1 LAALSLTDLHA
12 YYGKAHVL
20 QGVSM
25 TVEAGAVVG
34 LFGRNGVGKT
44 TLLQS
49 VMGLGPKVVGRVVL
63 DGHDFSGFS
72 ADRRA
77 RGGLGYMP
85 QGVRVFRDLTV
96 EENYRV
102 AAYSVP
108 QARELDEIVA
118 MVPELKE
125 LLARPAGRLSGGQQ
139 QLVSLMRS
147 LAANCR
153 FLMMDEPTEG
163 LMPAMVERIAEV
175 TKKLASAGYG
185 VLLVEQSL
193 LLGEAVCDR
202 IHLMEKGR
210 IIHSGSFDELSS
222 SGAFVET
229 LGLTHSS
236 ERENA
241 KADHRRPG
249 ILGMEQII
257 DDAGIVRC
265 QG

>member
-12 YYGKAHVL
+12 YYGKAHIL
-20 QGVSM
+20 QGVSI
-25 TVEAGAVVG
+25 TVDAGSVVG

-44 TLLQS
+44 TLLQAA
-49 VMGLGPKVVGRVVL
+49 MGLGPRVTGAVAL
-63 DGHDFSGFS
+63 DGRELSRTP
-72 ADRRA
+72 ADQRA
-77 RGGLGYMP
+77 RCGLGYMP

-96 EENYRV
+96 EENYNV
-102 AAYSVP
+102 AAFAVP
-108 QARELDEIVA
+108 QARPLEEIVG
-118 MVPELKE
+118 MVPELKG

-147 LAANCR
+147 LATNCR

-175 TKKLASAGYG
+175 TRALASSGYG

-210 IIHSGSFDELSS
+210 IVHSGTFDQLSS
-222 SGAFVET
+222 SGAIAET
-229 LGLTHSS
+229 LGLAH
-236 ERENA
+236 
-241 KADHRRPG
+241 
-249 ILGMEQII
+249 
-257 DDAGIVRC
+257 
-265 QG
+265 

>member
-25 TVEAGAVVG
+25 TVNAGQVVG

-44 TLLQS
+44 TLLRA
-49 VMGLGPKVVGRVVL
+49 VMGLGATVTGRIML
-63 DGHDFSGFS
+63 GDAELSQIS

-77 RGGLGYMP
+77 VRGLGYMP
-85 QGVRVFRDLTV
+85 QGTRVFRDLTV

-102 AAYSVP
+102 AAYSVQTP
-108 QARELDEIVA
+108 RPLDAIIAMIPEIREWLPRA
-118 MVPELKE
+118 
-125 LLARPAGRLSGGQQ
+125 AGRLSGGQQ

-175 TKKLASAGYG
+175 AKALAADGFG

-193 LLGEAVCDR
+193 LLGEAVCDQ

-210 IIHSGSFDELSS
+210 IVGTGSYAELST
-222 SGAFVET
+222 SGALSRA
-229 LGLTHSS
+229 LGIAH
-236 ERENA
+236 
-241 KADHRRPG
+241 
-249 ILGMEQII
+249 
-257 DDAGIVRC
+257 
-265 QG
+265 

>member
-20 QGVSM
+20 QGVSI
-25 TVEAGAVVG
+25 TVEAGCVVG

-49 VMGLGPKVVGRVVL
+49 AMGLGPRVIGGIFL
-63 DGHDFSGFS
+63 DGEDFSGVS
-72 ADRRA
+72 ADHRA
-77 RGGLGYMP
+77 RCGLGYMP

-108 QARELDEIVA
+108 EARDLDEIVG
-118 MVPELKE
+118 MVPELKD
-125 LLARPAGRLSGGQQ
+125 LLSRPAGRLSGGQQ

-147 LAANCR
+147 LATNCR

-163 LMPAMVERIAEV
+163 LMPVMVERIAEV
-175 TKKLASAGYG
+175 TRRLASAGYG

-202 IHLMEKGR
+202 LHLMEKGR
-210 IIHSGSFDELSS
+210 IIHSGKFHELLS
-222 SGAFVET
+222 SGAIAET
-229 LGLTHSS
+229 LGLTH
-236 ERENA
+236 
-241 KADHRRPG
+241 
-249 ILGMEQII
+249 
-257 DDAGIVRC
+257 
-265 QG
+265 

>member
-1 LAALSLTDLHA
+1 MAALSLTDLHA

-20 QGVSM
+20 QGVSI
-25 TVEAGAVVG
+25 TVEAGCVVG

-44 TLLQS
+44 TLLQCA
-49 VMGLGPKVVGRVVL
+49 MGLGPRVTGGIFL
-63 DGHDFSGFS
+63 DGEDFGGVS
-72 ADRRA
+72 ADHRA

-108 QARELDEIVA
+108 EARDLDEIVG
-118 MVPELKE
+118 MVPELKD
-125 LLARPAGRLSGGQQ
+125 LLSRPAGRLSGGQQ

-147 LAANCR
+147 LATNCR

-175 TKKLASAGYG
+175 TRRLASAGYG

-202 IHLMEKGR
+202 LHLMEKGR
-210 IIHSGSFDELSS
+210 IVHSGKFNELSS
-222 SGAFVET
+222 SGAIAET
-229 LGLTHSS
+229 LGLTH
-236 ERENA
+236 
-241 KADHRRPG
+241 
-249 ILGMEQII
+249 
-257 DDAGIVRC
+257 
-265 QG
+265 

>member
-1 LAALSLTDLHA
+1 MAALSLTDLHT

-25 TVEAGAVVG
+25 SVDAGQVVG

-49 VMGLGPKVVGRVVL
+49 VMGLAPRVTGRVRL
-63 DGHDFSGFS
+63 GDADIS
-72 ADRRA
+72 AAPPDRRA
-77 RGGLGYMP
+77 RRGLGYMP
-85 QGVRVFRDLTV
+85 QGVRVFGELTV

-108 QARELDEIVA
+108 KALALDEIVA

-125 LLARPAGRLSGGQQ
+125 LLDRPAGRLSGGQQ

-163 LMPAMVERIAEV
+163 LMPAMVERIANV
-175 TKKLASAGYG
+175 IRALAKAGYG

-210 IIHSGSFDELSS
+210 IAHSGGFAELSA
-222 SGAFVET
+222 SGAVAAT
-229 LGLTHSS
+229 LGLTH
-236 ERENA
+236 
-241 KADHRRPG
+241 
-249 ILGMEQII
+249 
-257 DDAGIVRC
+257 
-265 QG
+265 

>member
-1 LAALSLTDLHA
+1 LAALSLTELHA

-20 QGVSM
+20 QGVSI
-25 TVEAGAVVG
+25 TVEAGCVVG

-49 VMGLGPKVVGRVVL
+49 AMGLGPRVTGGIFL
-63 DGHDFSGFS
+63 DGEDFSGVS
-72 ADRRA
+72 ADHRA
-77 RGGLGYMP
+77 RSGLGYMP
-85 QGVRVFRDLTV
+85 QGLRVFRDLTV

-108 QARELDEIVA
+108 KARDLDEIVA
-118 MVPELKE
+118 MVPELKG
-125 LLARPAGRLSGGQQ
+125 LLFRPAGRLSGGQQ

-147 LAANCR
+147 LATNCR

-175 TKKLASAGYG
+175 TKRLASSGYG

-210 IIHSGSFDELSS
+210 IVHSGSFGELSS
-222 SGAFVET
+222 SGAIAET
-229 LGLTHSS
+229 LGL
-236 ERENA
+236 A
-241 KADHRRPG
+241 Y
-249 ILGMEQII
+249 
-257 DDAGIVRC
+257 
-265 QG
+265 

>member
-25 TVEAGAVVG
+25 IVPSGQVVG

-44 TLLQS
+44 TLLRA
-49 VMGLGPKVVGRVVL
+49 VMGLGATVTGRIDL
-63 DGHDFSGFS
+63 DDTDLSQVS
-72 ADRRA
+72 ADQRA
-77 RGGLGYMP
+77 VQGLGYMP
-85 QGVRVFRDLTV
+85 QGTRVFRDLTV

-102 AAYSVP
+102 AAYSVRAP
-108 QARELDEIVA
+108 RPLDAIVA
-118 MVPELKE
+118 MIPELRD
-125 LLARPAGRLSGGQQ
+125 LLPRTAGRLSGGQQ

-147 LAANCR
+147 MAANCR

-175 TKKLASAGYG
+175 AKALAADGFG

-193 LLGEAVCDR
+193 LLGEAVCDQ

-210 IIHSGSFDELSS
+210 IVGTGSYAELSS
-222 SGAFVET
+222 SGALARA
-229 LGLTHSS
+229 LGI
-236 ERENA
+236 A
-241 KADHRRPG
+241 Y
-249 ILGMEQII
+249 
-257 DDAGIVRC
+257 
-265 QG
+265 

>member
-20 QGVSM
+20 QGVSL
-25 TVEAGAVVG
+25 TVEAGCVVG

-44 TLLQS
+44 TLLQAA
-49 VMGLGPKVVGRVVL
+49 MGLGPRVVGAIVL
-63 DGHDFSGFS
+63 AGEDFAGVS
-72 ADRRA
+72 ADQRA
-77 RGGLGYMP
+77 RRGLGYMP

-108 QARELDEIVA
+108 KARELDEIVG
-118 MVPELKE
+118 MVPELKD

-147 LAANCR
+147 LATNCR

-175 TKKLASAGYG
+175 TRRLAAAGYG

-210 IIHSGSFDELSS
+210 IVHSGRFGELSS
-222 SGAFVET
+222 SGAIAET
-229 LGLTHSS
+229 LGLAH
-236 ERENA
+236 
-241 KADHRRPG
+241 
-249 ILGMEQII
+249 
-257 DDAGIVRC
+257 
-265 QG
+265 

>member
-25 TVEAGAVVG
+25 TIPSGRIVG

-44 TLLQS
+44 TLLRS
-49 VMGLGPKVVGRVVL
+49 AMGLGPSVTGRISL
-63 DGHDFSGFS
+63 DDDDLSDLP

-77 RGGLGYMP
+77 TRGLGYMP
-85 QGVRVFRDLTV
+85 QGTRVFRDLTV

-102 AAYSVP
+102 AAYSVRDP
-108 QARELDEIVA
+108 RPLASIIG
-118 MVPELKE
+118 MIPELRDW
-125 LLARPAGRLSGGQQ
+125 LPRPAGRLSGGQQ

-147 LAANCR
+147 LAANCQ

-175 TKKLASAGYG
+175 ARALAADGFG

-193 LLGEAVCDR
+193 LLGAAICDR

-210 IIHSGSFDELSS
+210 IVGTGTFDELNS
-222 SGAFVET
+222 SGALART
-229 LGLTHSS
+229 LGIAS
-236 ERENA
+236 
-241 KADHRRPG
+241 
-249 ILGMEQII
+249 
-257 DDAGIVRC
+257 
-265 QG
+265 

>member
-20 QGVSM
+20 QGVSI
-25 TVEAGAVVG
+25 TVEAGRVVG

-49 VMGLGPKVVGRVVL
+49 AMGLGPRVVGGIFL
-63 DGHDFSGFS
+63 DGEDFSGVS
-72 ADRRA
+72 ADYRA
-77 RGGLGYMP
+77 RSGLGYMP

-96 EENYRV
+96 QENYRV

-108 QARELDEIVA
+108 KARDLDEIVG
-118 MVPELKE
+118 MVPELKD
-125 LLARPAGRLSGGQQ
+125 LLSRPAGRLSGGQQ

-147 LAANCR
+147 LATNCR

-175 TKKLASAGYG
+175 TRRLASAGYG

-202 IHLMEKGR
+202 LHLMEKGR
-210 IIHSGSFDELSS
+210 IVHSGSFGELSA
-222 SGAFVET
+222 SGAIAET
-229 LGLTHSS
+229 LGLTH
-236 ERENA
+236 
-241 KADHRRPG
+241 
-249 ILGMEQII
+249 
-257 DDAGIVRC
+257 
-265 QG
+265 

>member
-20 QGVSM
+20 QGVSIA
-25 TVEAGAVVG
+25 VGAGAVVG

-49 VMGLGPKVVGRVVL
+49 AMGLGPRVVGRVIL
-63 DGHDFSGFS
+63 DGEDFIDIS

-77 RGGLGYMP
+77 RRGLGCMP
-85 QGVRVFRDLTV
+85 QGVRVFRELTV

-108 QARELDEIVA
+108 KARELDEIVA
-118 MVPELKE
+118 MVPELAG
-125 LLARPAGRLSGGQQ
+125 LLTRKAGRLSGGQQ

-147 LAANCR
+147 LATNCR

-175 TKKLASAGYG
+175 TKRLASAGYG

-193 LLGEAVCDR
+193 LLGEAVCDH

-210 IIHSGSFDELSS
+210 IVHSGSFEALSS
-222 SGAFVET
+222 SGAIAET
-229 LGLTHSS
+229 LGLTH
-236 ERENA
+236 
-241 KADHRRPG
+241 
-249 ILGMEQII
+249 
-257 DDAGIVRC
+257 
-265 QG
+265 

>member
-20 QGVSM
+20 QGVSI
-25 TVEAGAVVG
+25 TVEAGCVVG

-49 VMGLGPKVVGRVVL
+49 AMGLGPRVKGEIFL
-63 DGHDFSGFS
+63 DGEDFSGVS
-72 ADRRA
+72 ADHRA
-77 RGGLGYMP
+77 RSGLGYMP

-108 QARELDEIVA
+108 KARDLDEIVA
-118 MVPELKE
+118 MVPELKG
-125 LLARPAGRLSGGQQ
+125 LLSRPAGRLSGGQQ

-147 LAANCR
+147 LATNCR

-175 TKKLASAGYG
+175 TKRLASSGYG

-210 IIHSGSFDELSS
+210 IVHSGSFGELSS
-222 SGAFVET
+222 SGAIAET
-229 LGLTHSS
+229 LGL
-236 ERENA
+236 A
-241 KADHRRPG
+241 Y
-249 ILGMEQII
+249 
-257 DDAGIVRC
+257 
-265 QG
+265 

>member
-1 LAALSLTDLHA
+1 MAALSLTDLHA
-12 YYGKAHVL
+12 YHGKAHIL
-20 QGVSM
+20 QGISI
-25 TVEAGAVVG
+25 TVDAGSVVG

-44 TLLQS
+44 TLLQAA
-49 VMGLGPKVVGRVVL
+49 MGLGPRVVGGIAL
-63 DGHDFSGFS
+63 DGRDLSGLP
-72 ADRRA
+72 ADQRA

-96 EENYRV
+96 EENYNV
-102 AAYSVP
+102 AAFSVSE
-108 QARELDEIVA
+108 ARPLDEIIG
-118 MVPELKE
+118 MVPELKG

-147 LAANCR
+147 LATNCR

-175 TKKLASAGYG
+175 TRALASSGYG

-210 IIHSGSFDELSS
+210 IVHSGTFGQLSS
-222 SGAFVET
+222 SGAIAET
-229 LGLTHSS
+229 LGLVH
-236 ERENA
+236 
-241 KADHRRPG
+241 
-249 ILGMEQII
+249 
-257 DDAGIVRC
+257 
-265 QG
+265 